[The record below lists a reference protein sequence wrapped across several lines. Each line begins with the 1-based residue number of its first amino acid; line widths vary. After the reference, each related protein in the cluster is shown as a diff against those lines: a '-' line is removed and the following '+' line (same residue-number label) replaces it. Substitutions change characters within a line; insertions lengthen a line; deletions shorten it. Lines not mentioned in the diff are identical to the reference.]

1 MVHTRIAFA
10 QFLRGLA
17 AAAVVVS
24 HLGYLIW
31 RSPDMIGSL
40 IAFPGTAEIIRA
52 VDFTP
57 VTDFGIAYFWGH
69 FGVALFF
76 LISGFVIPFSVTAMS
91 RSGFAVAR
99 ILRIWPTYLFGLALA
114 VVCIA
119 LNAAS
124 AGRPFPYSIGQILLN
139 ALIVTRW
146 PTLTPSID
154 GIIWTLEV
162 ELFFYATC
170 LVLMDRIRACDRR
183 LFLPALAVVPLAYLT
198 PLASGLLLRAGMP
211 IYAVA
216 FWASTVPAYVCFMFC
231 GTAFYFHYKARLS
244 LFGLGMALL
253 FLVVCFIASLQSG
266 FLATPD
272 WSAPIAYVAALAA
285 FALCYRTRESFGAL
299 PAGARLPFTVLAD
312 VSYPLYAVHGVFGY
326 TILVRALAAGMS
338 PWLAVSIA
346 AAAVF
351 AIATAVHFLIELPSQ
366 AYGKVLGAKIG
377 SRPVPAVQAISR

>member
-40 IAFPGTAEIIRA
+40 ITYPATAEIIRA
-52 VDFTP
+52 VNFAP
-57 VTDFGIAYFWGH
+57 VTDFGFAYFWGH

-76 LISGFVIPFSVTAMS
+76 LISGFVIPFSVTTMS
-91 RSGFAVAR
+91 RRGFTVAR
-99 ILRIWPTYLFGLALA
+99 VLRIWPTYLFGLTLA
-114 VVCIA
+114 ISCIA
-119 LNAAS
+119 LNSAS
-124 AGRPFPYSIGQILLN
+124 AGRPFPYSAGQILLN

-146 PTLTPSID
+146 PTLAPSID

-170 LVLMDRIRACDRR
+170 LVLMDQIRACDRR
-183 LFLPALAVVPLAYLT
+183 LFLPALAVVPLACLT
-198 PLASGLLLRAGMP
+198 PFASGLLLRAGMP

-216 FWASTVPAYVCFMFC
+216 FWASTVPVYVCFMFC
-231 GTAFYFHYKARLS
+231 GTALYFNYKARLDLS
-244 LFGLGMALL
+244 GLGMTLL
-253 FLVVCFIASLQSG
+253 FLVVCFIASLQAG

-272 WSAPIAYVAALAA
+272 WSAPIAYLAALAV
-285 FALCYRTRESFGAL
+285 FALCYFMRESFGAL
-299 PAGARLPFTVLAD
+299 PTAVRLPFSVMAD

-326 TILVRALAAGMS
+326 TILVRALAGGMS
-338 PWLAVSIA
+338 SWLAVGIA

-351 AIATAVHFLIELPSQ
+351 AVAIVVHFLIELPSQ
-366 AYGKVLGAKIG
+366 AYGKVLAAKIG
-377 SRPVPAVQAISR
+377 SRPVPAVRAIPR

>member
-1 MVHTRIAFA
+1 MTHTRIAFA
-10 QFLRGLA
+10 HFLRGLA

-31 RSPDMIGSL
+31 RSPEMIGSL
-40 IAFPGTAEIIRA
+40 IAYPGLADIIRA

-76 LISGFVIPFSVTAMS
+76 LISGFVIPFSVSTMS
-91 RSGFAVAR
+91 RRGFAIAR

-114 VVCIA
+114 VGCIA

-124 AGRPFPYSIGQILLN
+124 AGRPFPYSAGQILLN

-170 LVLMDRIRACDRR
+170 LVFMDQIRTCDRR
-183 LFLPALAVVPLAYLT
+183 LFLTALGVIPLAYLI
-198 PLASGLLLRAGMP
+198 PLGSGIILRAGMP
-211 IYAVA
+211 IYAIA
-216 FWASTVPAYVCFMFC
+216 FWASTVPVYVCFMFC
-231 GTAFYFHYKARLS
+231 GTAFYFHYKGRLS
-244 LFGLGMALL
+244 LPGLCMTQLL
-253 FLVVCFIASLQSG
+253 LLLCFIVSLQIG

-272 WSAPIAYVAALAA
+272 WSAPVAYVAA
-285 FALCYRTRESFGAL
+285 FVVFGLCFLMRESFSIL
-299 PAGARLPFTVLAD
+299 PDWVRWPFAVLAD

-338 PWLAVSIA
+338 AWVAVGVA

-351 AIATAVHFLIELPSQ
+351 TVATAVHFLIELPSQ
-366 AYGKVLGAKIG
+366 AYGKTLAAKIG
-377 SRPVPAVQAISR
+377 PRTAAAGPAIAN